1 MGTTARRYRPGT
13 LGSATARAGGRER
26 TRSRWQPSRSAL
38 LSGCAEG
45 LKNVIVLEEDY
56 YRLCP
61 TIRVVTDVEQFDLR
75 YHEGRHLENNG
86 RTEEAAAE
94 YEKATELYRGEYLVE
109 YLYEDWTMVERERL
123 SNTYIDMLVWLAA
136 HYKEPDQL
144 QESIQLCYRIL
155 EKDRAHENGH
165 LLLTEAYAL
174 LGYYGRALHQHSLFQ
189 RALKSTHGTEPSVET
204 VKRFEKVLARSI
216 HGRSSGL
223 GFARGKT
230 DEYPAKAANTRTLIP
245 TTQDHV
251 GSTTPTSCRAT
262 RRGASRTTCN

>member
-1 MGTTARRYRPGT
+1 
-13 LGSATARAGGRER
+13 
-26 TRSRWQPSRSAL
+26 
-38 LSGCAEG
+38 
-45 LKNVIVLEEDY
+45 
-56 YRLCP
+56 
-61 TIRVVTDVEQFDLR
+61 
-75 YHEGRHLENNG
+75 
-86 RTEEAAAE
+86 
-94 YEKATELYRGEYLVE
+94 
-109 YLYEDWTMVERERL
+109 MVERERL

-144 QESIQLCYRIL
+144 QESIRICYRIL

-174 LGYYGRALHQHSLFQ
+174 LGYYGLALHQHSLYQ

-230 DEYPAKAANTRTLIP
+230 DEYPAKAANTSTLIP
-245 TTQDHV
+245 TAQDHV
-251 GSTTPTSCRAT
+251 GSRTPTSCRAT
-262 RRGASRTTCN
+262 RRGPHEQRATRHQPRGLLLRVRGPPTQLDQLLRPSRRILVPPRHF